1 MTTGLI
7 RKCDFGRHAVAQ
19 RAIFAPQ
26 QAHRLAHRVGS
37 LGGEAA
43 SSRQEASAA
52 FLVPSATSV
61 DASSC
66 STSNLDSAE
75 QLFGS
80 ILLAGQHVRAVSGQ
94 PDGEQH
100 KSIWRKPDQHAVLT

>member
-1 MTTGLI
+1 MA
-7 RKCDFGRHAVAQ
+7 RRAV
-19 RAIFAPQ
+19 FAPQ
-26 QAHRLAHRVGS
+26 QAHRVRT

-52 FLVPSATSV
+52 FLVPSATSE

-80 ILLAGQHVRAVSGQ
+80 VMLAGQHVRATSGQ
-94 PDGEQH
+94 PAGEQGW
-100 KSIWRKPDQHAVLT
+100 SIWQKPDQLAVLP

>member
-1 MTTGLI
+1 
-7 RKCDFGRHAVAQ
+7 VAR

-26 QAHRLAHRVGS
+26 QAHRVGS

-75 QLFGS
+75 QRFGS
-80 ILLAGQHVRAVSGQ
+80 IMLAGQHVSVTRGR
-94 PDGEQH
+94 PDGEQDW
-100 KSIWRKPDQHAVLT
+100 STWQKPDQLAVLP

>member
-1 MTTGLI
+1 M
-7 RKCDFGRHAVAQ
+7 AVTVAR

-26 QAHRLAHRVGS
+26 QAHRVGS

-43 SSRQEASAA
+43 ASRQEASAV
-52 FLVPSATSV
+52 FLVPSATSE

-75 QLFGS
+75 QRFGS
-80 ILLAGQHVRAVSGQ
+80 IMLAEQHVSVTRGR
-94 PDGEQH
+94 PDGEHEQDW
-100 KSIWRKPDQHAVLT
+100 STWQKPDQLAVLP

>member
-1 MTTGLI
+1 MA
-7 RKCDFGRHAVAQ
+7 RRAV
-19 RAIFAPQ
+19 FAPQ
-26 QAHRLAHRVGS
+26 QAHRVGS

-66 STSNLDSAE
+66 STSKLDSAE

-80 ILLAGQHVRAVSGQ
+80 IMLAGQHVRAVSGQ

-100 KSIWRKPDQHAVLT
+100 KSIWRKPDQPAVLT